1 MKNKILPLLTA
12 LTAFAMMAQAQD
24 SESLNVAAD
33 QADSMNKLDGLVG
46 RAQKRLEYI
55 LTNLGNLQT
64 GNGAKKAYEEFKD
77 NLEDLKDIRADIKDR
92 VEKVRD
98 LQGVRVAAW
107 TKEVSG
113 MTDKDMRKLTNDQ
126 IDKAKADFDTLDK
139 QMREVGGDANDL
151 TALLEDLKKY
161 FDSSYSADSVKTAAP
176 MVEKAKTSG
185 REMQKSVDALR
196 DTIYK
201 NKKEVKGT
209 SSAQ

>member
-12 LTAFAMMAQAQD
+12 LAAFAMMAQAQD

-55 LTNLGNLQT
+55 LTNLGDLQN

-77 NLEDLKDIRADIKDR
+77 NLEDLKDIRTDIKDR

-98 LQGVRVAAW
+98 LQGVRIAAW

-161 FDSSYSADSVKTAAP
+161 FDSSYSADSVKTAGP
-176 MVEKAKTSG
+176 MIDKARTSS

>member
-1 MKNKILPLLTA
+1 MKHLAFTITLA
-12 LTAFAMMAQAQD
+12 LTCLASPSQAQD
-24 SESLNVAAD
+24 SDSLNVAAD
-33 QADSMNKLDGLVG
+33 QADSMNKLDDLTG

-55 LTNLGNLQT
+55 LTNLGDLQA
-64 GNGAKKAYEEFKD
+64 GNGAKKAYENFKD
-77 NLEDLKDIRADIKDR
+77 NLEDLKDIRSDIKDR

-98 LQGVRVAAW
+98 LQGVRIAAW

-113 MTDKDMRKLTNDQ
+113 MTDKDMRKMTNDQ

-161 FDSSYSADSVKTAAP
+161 FDSSYSADSVKTAGP
-176 MVEKAKTSG
+176 MIDKARTSG

-196 DTIYK
+196 DSIYK

-209 SSAQ
+209 SSQ